1 MTASRHSLLSR
12 HGVKAT
18 TFKDK
23 DKDLASKAKDLT
35 SKAKASNAEIK
46 E

>member
-1 MTASRHSLLSR
+1 MTTSRHSLLSR

-18 TFKDK
+18 TFKDNA
-23 DKDLASKAKDLT
+23 KDLASKAKDLM
-35 SKAKASNAEIK
+35 SKAKASKAKIK